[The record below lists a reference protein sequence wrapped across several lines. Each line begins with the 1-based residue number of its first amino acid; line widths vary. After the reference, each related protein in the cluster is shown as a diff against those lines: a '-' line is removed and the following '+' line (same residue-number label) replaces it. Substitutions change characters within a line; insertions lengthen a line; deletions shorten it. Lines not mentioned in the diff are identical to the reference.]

1 MPRQNNKRERLVT
14 AARQLI
20 HQQGYSQTTLAD
32 IAEQS
37 GVPLGNVYYYFK
49 TKDELATA
57 VVDQRREEFQ
67 AMYRLW
73 EQDYSEPRQRLRMLL
88 DLLIGLRDSVAE
100 HGCPVGGLC
109 QELNNQRNEL
119 TDRVDSILRDQL
131 AWVKRQF
138 HEMGREDA
146 EQLAIHLVA
155 LLQGTSLLANS
166 LNNAEIVVPQLEQAK
181 AWLDNL

>member
-1 MPRQNNKRERLVT
+1 MPRQNNKRERLVA

-57 VVDQRREEFQ
+57 VIEQRREEFQ
-67 AMYRLW
+67 AMYRQW
-73 EQDYSEPRQRLRMLL
+73 EQEYSEPRQRLRTLL
-88 DLLIGLRDSVAE
+88 DSLIGWRDSVAE
-100 HGCPVGGLC
+100 HGCPVGSLC
-109 QELNNQRNEL
+109 QELNNQRSDL
-119 TDRVDSILRDQL
+119 ADRIDSILRDQL
-131 AWVKRQF
+131 GWVSRQF
-138 HEMGREDA
+138 HAMGREDA
-146 EQLAIHLVA
+146 EQQAIHLVA

-166 LNNAEIVVPQLEQAK
+166 LNDAAIVVPQLEQTK
-181 AWLDNL
+181 AWLDSL